1 MILQSL
7 VQYYEALEQKGEIT
21 RPGWCIA
28 RVSFALEL
36 SPNGDLK
43 RIISLKNEVPKG
55 KKTVW
60 EPQKLKVPQM
70 ITRSSGVTANFL
82 CDNSSYFLGIDNKGK
97 PERSENVFYVQRRN
111 IWKYCGKQIVLRLRR
126 LSIILKAGIRIRRK
140 RIVWFQ
146 KFWMRLPPVL
156 TWFSG
161 RR

>member
-36 SPNGDLK
+36 SPEGDLK

-70 ITRSSGVTANFL
+70 LTRSSGVTANFYAIIPVIFWEL
-82 CDNSSYFLGIDNKGK
+82 IIKENRNA
-97 PERSENVFYVQRRN
+97 PENVFYVQRRN
-111 IWKYCGKQIVLRLRR
+111 I
-126 LSIILKAGIRIRRK
+126 
-140 RIVWFQ
+140 
-146 KFWMRLPPVL
+146 
-156 TWFSG
+156 
-161 RR
+161 